1 MQLIIRDLIYRS
13 PLKYFLYLFCREP
26 MWIHVPSPPQKIPL
40 WKIPLYLIAIPQG
53 GISTSLHATSAD
65 TEAHRRTKRAYDRNA
80 AMEAPVYLLYTT
92 VNLREGDG
100 YTIQILWEGC
110 EGIGYLELLQPL

>member
-1 MQLIIRDLIYRS
+1 MDT
-13 PLKYFLYLFCREP
+13 CTA
-26 MWIHVPSPPQKIPL
+26 PPKKIPL

-80 AMEAPVYLLYTT
+80 AMEAPVIPFIYDSQLAGGSWLYDSDPLGG
-92 VNLREGDG
+92 LRG
-100 YTIQILWEGC
+100 YRIFGAAATALTS
-110 EGIGYLELLQPL
+110 GYSSSSSLDE